1 MRILAGL
8 LLMLAA
14 LALLA
19 IAAGQFGLLGGKAPQ
34 DLGVREGKLN
44 APSVTPNSVSSQA
57 ELWPGHLG
65 QAYARIAPLA
75 LAGDGAA
82 TMRKLAAI
90 VGAMPGAVVVTA
102 TDDYLYARF
111 TTRWMRFTDDT
122 EFWLDRAAGVVQV
135 RSASRVGRGDMGV
148 NRKRIEAIRAS
159 LAAA

>member
-1 MRILAGL
+1 MKMLAGL
-8 LLMLAA
+8 LLVLVA

-34 DLGVREGKLN
+34 DLGVREGKLK
-44 APSVTPNSVSSQA
+44 APSLTPNSVTSQA
-57 ELWPGHLG
+57 ELWPTHPG

-82 TMRKLAAI
+82 AMRKLAAI
-90 VGAMPGAVVVTA
+90 VGTMPGAVVVST

-122 EFWLDRAAGVVQV
+122 EFWLDRTAGVIQV
-135 RSASRVGRGDMGV
+135 RSASRVGRGDMGA

-159 LAAA
+159 LAAS